1 MYQISTLY
9 TSLKNQRT
17 LVASSQL
24 NLWDIDVVSE
34 VAEFQLINSNNET
47 TFKTGLVLQLED
59 TDIFSFLIFH

>member
-1 MYQISTLY
+1 MYQISTLD

-17 LVASSQL
+17 LVESSQL

-47 TFKTGLVLQLED
+47 MFKTGLVLQLED